1 MLPFKLLCLNF
12 YVTLA
17 IKYIRIIAIVFAF
30 SNLAVSLSPSLLLL
44 IRLNRIKSVCFAV
57 GTSRAAGGVR
67 VAGVWALAHLLIG
80 EWHLDV
86 VAGQRR
92 ARLHGIVR
100 VGSISKLIESNT
112 KCALAAIVFV
122 PRAAWSNKPI
132 SIELT

>member
-30 SNLAVSLSPSLLLL
+30 SDLAVSLSPSLLLL

-57 GTSRAAGGVR
+57 GWGSACRGR
-67 VAGVWALAHLLIG
+67 VGTGALID
-80 EWHLDV
+80 WRRHLDV